1 MNRPRFRMK
10 LKTAY
15 CLALTLPLAACG
27 TTPPLERSLAE
38 SAAAASAAASAATS
52 AETRTPTWAPRP
64 LPPQE
69 KPDDGRRLAPTLQP
83 GSDLMI
89 ATPSARG
96 QISGR
101 GEAISLRFEQAP
113 VTEVVHAILGDLLKV
128 DYALVTP
135 LSGEISLHTQAPV
148 PREQV
153 LPLLESLLQANG
165 IAMVADAAGRYRV
178 GKSDAL
184 KSSVPLPRQAGALA
198 AGAGTVIVPLQ
209 YIGASEMADILR
221 PVASNEAL
229 LRVDTVRNLL
239 MLSGSRNQLDGWLEI
254 IATFDVD
261 FLHGMSVGL
270 FPLNNGSA
278 RDLAQELNA
287 LLGSSTVILERDS
300 SASTAQAP
308 ASRNTANASAG
319 RSTPS
324 QANNAQANRA
334 AQRNQNGANATT
346 DTEQAGPLA
355 GLVRVMAIER
365 LNALLVV
372 TPRAH
377 YLEQVRV
384 WIERLDNPQ
393 DSDADGQLYVYP
405 VQNGSAQHLADLLNG
420 LYGSGQIE
428 SSSGSGVAN
437 GLARSQGSTGTSFGS
452 LGSGTSA
459 FGGSGTG
466 TTSAFGS
473 GAQVSGTAVT
483 QVSLGQGQAIR
494 VVADNHNN
502 ALLIHASR
510 RDYRRIEAAL
520 RRLDVA
526 PTQVL
531 IEASIVEVTLSDEL
545 KYGLQ
550 WYFQNSLRGGWT
562 GQGQLSSTDSGAI
575 SNTGQGFFYS
585 AINPAGSVRAVL
597 NTLATRSLLNVLSNP
612 TVMVQDNHTATIQVG
627 DQQPIR
633 SSTTITDGGTTTS
646 SIQYKDTGV
655 MLAVTPSVNAGDMV
669 SLDVNQAIT
678 DVGEEDSATGQRA
691 FNQRQVVSRVS
702 VRSGETIVLGGL
714 IRDNKTRGKQGI
726 PVLHDLPVVGNLF
739 GATTV
744 STVRTELLVMIT
756 PRVIRSEQDVRDI
769 GSEIRNRMQGLK
781 SLQGEARLSLGRL
794 ERVPEVPLASAL
806 PAPANGTLAT
816 PVEAVT
822 AGTLAR

>member
-38 SAAAASAAASAATS
+38 SAAAASAAAN
-52 AETRTPTWAPRP
+52 AEARTPAWTPRQ
-64 LPPQE
+64 LPPLE

-229 LRVDTVRNLL
+229 LRVDMVRNLL

-254 IATFDVD
+254 ISTFDVD
-261 FLHGMSVGL
+261 FLKGMSVGL

-300 SASTAQAP
+300 SASAAQTP
-308 ASRNTANASAG
+308 ASRNAANAQAT
-319 RSTPS
+319 RNTPS
-324 QANNAQANRA
+324 QANTAQANRA
-334 AQRNQNGANATT
+334 AQRTPNGGNATT

-420 LYGSGQIE
+420 LYGSGQLE
-428 SSSGSGVAN
+428 SSSVTSGSGVAN
-437 GLARSQGSTGTSFGS
+437 SLARSQGSTSSSFGS

-459 FGGSGTG
+459 FGSSGTG

-483 QVSLGQGQAIR
+483 QVSLGQGQDIR

-562 GQGQLSSTDSGAI
+562 GQGQLSSTDTGTI

-597 NTLATRSLLNVLSNP
+597 NALATRSLLNVLSNP

-678 DVGEEDSATGQRA
+678 DVGDEDSATGQRA

-726 PVLHDLPVVGNLF
+726 PVLYDLPVVGNLF

-769 GSEIRNRMQGLK
+769 GSEIRNRMQGLR
-781 SLQGEARLSLGRL
+781 SLQGEARQSLSRL
-794 ERVPEVPLASAL
+794 ERVPEVPRASAL
-806 PAPANGTLAT
+806 PEPAGGAIVTPMEAAPAA
-816 PVEAVT
+816 P
-822 AGTLAR
+822 R